1 MMNESVEKK
10 ENPPDDKKRIKPIWL
25 WVLSACLIVAGIIS
39 LFFAFYRE
47 YTLVV
52 DDIPYTFKSIAF
64 RGRTVLKS
72 AGLEIDDAD
81 WVSID
86 INTYSWKLLGEI
98 KIDRARKVTIL
109 HQSET
114 HQLNSAARHPSTLLQ
129 LAGIKLYP
137 NDIILQ
143 NKQPIDPYAP
153 IPLGQEIIIEY
164 IPAKLVLL
172 NDNGQMRIFSSQA
185 ETLEQAFAE
194 QNIQISEHDRLSLP
208 LSTKLSLQT
217 QVDIRRAREI
227 TIMRGENAFVGYSAA
242 DNAEEALL
250 EIGLPLQ
257 NLDFI
262 APSSVLAFEENNP
275 YSSLDIVQVSESFNF
290 IKEETAFSNTY
301 ELDPNTELDTT
312 TVLVPG
318 QTGYVVTRTISIS
331 ENGETVKSFPS
342 QQWKASDPVNGV
354 IGRGTMP
361 VVKTETV
368 DGITLEYWR
377 KVTVYATS
385 YHPSEFPPGARTRS
399 GTPVTKGIIAVSA
412 AWYPLMAGQQV
423 YVPGYGHGVI
433 GDSGGGIPGRY
444 WIDLAYDDEN
454 YVGWHHWTTLYFLT
468 PVPAY
473 IPAVLP

>member
-1 MMNESVEKK
+1 M
-10 ENPPDDKKRIKPIWL
+10 
-25 WVLSACLIVAGIIS
+25 
-39 LFFAFYRE
+39 
-47 YTLVV
+47 
-52 DDIPYTFKSIAF
+52 
-64 RGRTVLKS
+64 
-72 AGLEIDDAD
+72 
-81 WVSID
+81 
-86 INTYSWKLLGEI
+86 
-98 KIDRARKVTIL
+98 
-109 HQSET
+109 
-114 HQLNSAARHPSTLLQ
+114 
-129 LAGIKLYP
+129 
-137 NDIILQ
+137 Q

-172 NDNGQMRIFSSQA
+172 NDNGQMRSFSSQA

-194 QNIQISEHDRLSLP
+194 QNIQINEHDRLSLP
-208 LSTKLSLQT
+208 PLSTKLSLET
-217 QVDIRRAREI
+217 QVEIRRAREI
-227 TIMRGENAFVGYSAA
+227 TVMRGENAFVGYSAA

-250 EIGLPLQ
+250 EIGLPVQ

-262 APSSVLAFEENNP
+262 APSGVLAFEENNP
-275 YSSLDIVQVSESFNF
+275 ILSLDIVQVSESFNF
-290 IKEETAFSNTY
+290 IKEETAYSNTY

-331 ENGETVKSFPS
+331 ENGETVKTYPPS
-342 QQWKASDPVNGV
+342 QQWKASDPVNGI
-354 IGRGTMP
+354 IGRGGTMP

-385 YHPSEFPPGARTRS
+385 YHPSEFPPWRANALRHTSHQRHYRRFRRL
-399 GTPVTKGIIAVSA
+399 VSPDG
-412 AWYPLMAGQQV
+412 WTTGLCPWLWPWRYRRLRR
-423 YVPGYGHGVI
+423 
-433 GDSGGGIPGRY
+433 GGIPGRY